1 MRRSRSNLVA
11 ALVACSLAAGAA
23 SPVGAQ
29 GEPDT
34 DGALFLLLPVGAR
47 AIGMGQAVA
56 AEQGGSESV
65 WWNPSGL
72 AKSARRE
79 AAIHHSETFI
89 ATGDAISVV
98 VPSALIGV
106 LSASVNILNF
116 GEQEVTDETG
126 TQGTLLPRNF
136 VYAASYATT
145 LGRRFRAGVTYKL
158 IQLRF
163 DCSGGCAGVPRS
175 SALTSALDL
184 GAQADVGGRLPF
196 AFGIAVRNMGIPL
209 QVLDTEQA
217 DRLPTR
223 LQTGVAL
230 PVAVLASRR
239 DTTVVRVAAD
249 LVTDLDFERPALRFG
264 ADIGWQRRV
273 HLRAGYVFR
282 EAESAG
288 PSLGLGL
295 VAGSLVVDLARAF
308 QGFSADAGKSPTY
321 LSLRYLF

>member
-1 MRRSRSNLVA
+1 MRRRRSRLH
-11 ALVACSLAAGAA
+11 ALLLAGALAAARATPAA
-23 SPVGAQ
+23 AQ
-29 GEPDT
+29 NDADT

-47 AIGMGQAVA
+47 AVGMGQAVA

-72 AKSARRE
+72 ARAARRE

-89 ATGDAISVV
+89 ATGDAISLVI
-98 VPSALIGV
+98 PSSLIGV
-106 LSASVNILNF
+106 LGASVNILNF

-145 LGRRFRAGVTYKL
+145 LGSRYRAGVTYKL

-184 GAQADVGGRLPF
+184 GAQIDVGGPVPF
-196 AFGIAVRNMGIPL
+196 AFGVAVRNVGIPL
-209 QVLDTEQA
+209 QVNDTEQA

-223 LQTGVAL
+223 AQIGIAV
-230 PVAVLASRR
+230 PVARIAARS
-239 DTTVVRVAAD
+239 DTTAVRVAAD
-249 LVTDLDFERPALRFG
+249 VVSDLDLERPALRLG
-264 ADIGWQRRV
+264 TDLEWQRRV
-273 HLRAGYVFR
+273 HVRAGYVFR
-282 EAESAG
+282 ETESAG
-288 PSLGLGL
+288 PSIGLGF
-295 VAGSLVVDLARAF
+295 VAGNFVIDLARAF
-308 QGFSADAGKSPTY
+308 EGFSADAGKSPTY
-321 LSLRYLF
+321 VSLRYLF